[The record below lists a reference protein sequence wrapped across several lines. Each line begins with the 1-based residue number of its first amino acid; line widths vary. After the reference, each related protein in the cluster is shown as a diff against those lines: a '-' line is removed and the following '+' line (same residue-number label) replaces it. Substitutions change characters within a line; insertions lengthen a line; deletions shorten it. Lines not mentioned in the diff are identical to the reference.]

1 MSADIHGRP
10 ITSRAIPSLPRR
22 RAPGSAMTGDPVPP
36 RRGRNADGTWVTRGE
51 KKAIAIGVGVVLALV
66 LVGAAA
72 SLSHRP
78 SVSLFYP
85 HLTCAGGLAVRL
97 SNHNMF
103 APDSF
108 IVAVPAVHQ

>member
-1 MSADIHGRP
+1 MSTDIHGRP
-10 ITSRAIPSLPRR
+10 ITSRAVPSLPR

-36 RRGRNADGTWVTRGE
+36 RRGGNADGTWVTRGE
-51 KKAIAIGVGVVLALV
+51 KKAIAIGAGVVLALV
-66 LVGAAA
+66 LVGAT

-97 SNHNMF
+97 SNPNMLPP
-103 APDSF
+103 APF
-108 IVAVPAVHQ
+108 VV